1 MENVLRILEGT
12 EWNELWLSLR
22 ADLFIFPD
30 FQLDQRTPDSVI
42 WRRCQTE
49 KLILV
54 NANRNM
60 DGEDSLAWVIRT
72 EGSENDLP
80 VLTVSD
86 GEALKSD
93 REYVRR
99 VSIRILE
106 IMFDIE
112 KLRGTGRLY
121 IP

>member
-1 MENVLRILEGT
+1 MENVRRILEGP
-12 EWNELWLSLR
+12 EWNELWQSLG
-22 ADLFIFPD
+22 AELFIFPD

-42 WRRCQTE
+42 WRVCQSE
-49 KLILV
+49 SLILV
-54 NANRNM
+54 TANRNM
-60 DGEDSLAWVIRT
+60 DGEESLEWVMRT
-72 EGSENDLP
+72 EGGISDLP